1 MSGRLRFRS
10 DAQYAIR
17 DGGSIDL
24 VEAGDD
30 QIGLSSLQQ
39 GFVAKPRDADQGH
52 TSGALPQCRPARPRP
67 RMAARFFDEDARESR
82 RAACRPSAKRTASRK
97 DSKLPSA
104 IGRSMSACFF
114 LAYSGARADNDNS
127 G

>member
-52 TSGALPQCRPARPRP
+52 TSG
-67 RMAARFFDEDARESR
+67 
-82 RAACRPSAKRTASRK
+82 RAAAMPAGASSTTHGSQVLRRGRQGKPQGRVQTIRAHRIRK
-97 DSKLPSA
+97 GFEAAFGNRQVDERL
-104 IGRSMSACFF
+104 FF